1 MPHRE
6 AIDCPR
12 GRQQWHNRL
21 MSPGLSSADPSP
33 ADLFPAPPLPDGLV
47 AVVKR
52 DCPTCELVAPV
63 LSDLHE
69 RAGLTVITQ
78 DDPSFPVDADW
89 VRHDDDLALSWH
101 HDIEAV
107 PTLLRVSGGVGEQ
120 RTVGWSRAEWERLT
134 GVDGLGDGLP
144 DWRPGCGS
152 LSVDPAH
159 ADALAVRFSGS
170 GLRSRRVE
178 LAALEDTW
186 EAMWSRGWSDGLPV
200 VPPTKQRVLRM
211 LEGTTRDSSE
221 VVAVVPPSLAECTI
235 EKVAVNAVMAGCEP
249 EHLPVVIAALEAAC
263 TDEFNMHGVLA
274 TTMSVGPVLVV
285 NGPVGERIGMNS
297 GLNALG
303 QGNRANST
311 IGRALQ
317 LVVRN
322 VGGGHPGGVDRATFG
337 SPAKVGF
344 CFAEDEEGSPWSSLA
359 GSRGWRAGQSTV
371 TVFAGESPRIFADE
385 RSRNPESLT
394 KHLAQALQATVS
406 PRMMLGMDA
415 MLVLSPDHMARY
427 ADAGWSRDRFMEEL
441 SAELTFDGDNLLAG
455 AGGIAA
461 GLPPR
466 AAGQRVPKFRPGGLL
481 VVHAGGPAGLFSAI
495 IGGWANGPRGSD
507 PVTRE
512 IKP

>member
-1 MPHRE
+1 M
-6 AIDCPR
+6 
-12 GRQQWHNRL
+12 
-21 MSPGLSSADPSP
+21 MSSDLPS
-33 ADLFPAPPLPDGLV
+33 APPLPDGLV

-63 LSDLHE
+63 LSDLHD

-78 DDPSFPVDADW
+78 DDPHFPVDADW
-89 VRHDDDLALSWH
+89 VRHDGDLAISWH
-101 HDIEAV
+101 HDIEVV
-107 PTLLRVSGGVGEQ
+107 PTLLRVVEGSEDR
-120 RTVGWSRAEWERLT
+120 RTVGWSRSEWEQFTDL
-134 GVDGLGDGLP
+134 DGLGDGLP

-152 LSVDPAH
+152 LSVDPDH
-159 ADALAVRFSGS
+159 TGELTVRFSAS

-178 LAALEDTW
+178 MAALEDEW
-186 EAMWSRGWSDGLPV
+186 ESMWDRGWSDGLPV
-200 VPPTKQRVLRM
+200 VPPTEARVLRM
-211 LEGTTRDSSE
+211 LEGTTRDPSE
-221 VVAVVPPSLAECTI
+221 IVATVPPALVDCSV
-235 EKVAVNAVMAGCEP
+235 EKVAVNAVMAGCAP
-249 EHLPVVIAALEAAC
+249 EHLPVMIAALEAAC

-285 NGPVGERIGMNS
+285 NGPIAGRIGMNS

-322 VGGGHPGGVDRATFG
+322 MGGGRPGGVDRATLG

-344 CFAEDEEGSPWSSLA
+344 CFAEDEAGSPWTSLA
-359 GSRGWRAGQSTV
+359 ESRGWRADQSTV

-385 RSRNPESLT
+385 RSRSPESLT
-394 KHLAQALQATVS
+394 RHLAQALQATVS

-427 ADAGWSRDRFMEEL
+427 ADRGWSRDRFMDEL
-441 SAELTFDGDNLLAG
+441 SAELTFDGDGLLAG

-461 GLPPR
+461 GLPPA
-466 AAGQRVPKFRPGGLL
+466 AAGQQIPKFRPGGLL

-507 PVTRE
+507 PVSRE
-512 IKP
+512 ITP

>member
-1 MPHRE
+1 
-6 AIDCPR
+6 
-12 GRQQWHNRL
+12 
-21 MSPGLSSADPSP
+21 MSLDLSSAPV
-33 ADLFPAPPLPDGLV
+33 LPDGLV

-63 LSDLHE
+63 LSDLHY

-78 DDPSFPVDADW
+78 DDPNFPADADW
-89 VRHDDDLALSWH
+89 VRHDADLALSWH
-101 HDIEAV
+101 HGIDTV
-107 PTLLRVSGGVGEQ
+107 PTLMRVSGGAGEQ
-120 RTVGWSRAEWERLT
+120 RTEGWSRGEWERIA
-134 GVDGLGDGLP
+134 GVDGLGAGLP

-159 ADALAVRFSGS
+159 ADDLAVRFSGS
-170 GLRSRRVE
+170 RLRSRRVE
-178 LAALEDTW
+178 LAALEDEW
-186 EAMWSRGWSDGLPV
+186 EAMWDRGWSDGLPV
-200 VPPTKQRVLRM
+200 VPPTGARVLRM
-211 LEGTTRDSSE
+211 LEGTTRDPAD
-221 VVAVVPPSLAECTI
+221 VVAVVPPSLVECTV
-235 EKVAVNAVMAGCEP
+235 EKVAVNALMAGCAP
-249 EHLPVVIAALEAAC
+249 EHLPVVVAALEAVC

-285 NGPVGERIGMNS
+285 NGPVVERIGMNS
-297 GLNALG
+297 GLNSLG

-344 CFAEDEEGSPWSSLA
+344 CFAEDEAGSAWTSLA
-359 GSRGWRAGQSTV
+359 ESRGLRADESTV

-385 RSRNPESLT
+385 KSRSPESLT
-394 KHLAQALQATVS
+394 RHLAQALQATVS

-415 MLVLSPDHMARY
+415 MLVLSPEHMARY

-441 SAELTFDGDNLLAG
+441 SAELLLDGDDLLAG

-461 GLPPR
+461 GLPPA
-466 AAGQRVPKFRPGGLL
+466 AAGQKVPKFRPGGLL
-481 VVHAGGPAGLFSAI
+481 VVHAGGKAGLFSAI

-512 IKP
+512 ITP

>member
-1 MPHRE
+1 M
-6 AIDCPR
+6 
-12 GRQQWHNRL
+12 
-21 MSPGLSSADPSP
+21 SSALP
-33 ADLFPAPPLPDGLV
+33 AVPPLPDGLV

-63 LSDLHE
+63 LADLHD

-78 DDPSFPVDADW
+78 DDPHFPADADW
-89 VRHDDDLALSWH
+89 VHHDADLALSWH
-101 HDIEAV
+101 HDIETV
-107 PTLLRVSGGVGEQ
+107 PTLLRVSAGVGEP
-120 RTVGWSRAEWERLT
+120 RTVGWSRSEWEQLS
-134 GVDGLGDGLP
+134 GLDGLGEELP

-159 ADALAVRFSGS
+159 ASELAVRFSGS
-170 GLRSRRVE
+170 RLLSRRVE
-178 LAALEDTW
+178 LASMEDTW
-186 EAMWSRGWSDGLPV
+186 EAMFHRGWSDGLPV
-200 VPPTKQRVLRM
+200 VPPTEARVLRM
-211 LEGTTRDSSE
+211 LEGTSRDRTE
-221 VVAVVPPSLAECTI
+221 VVAVVPPSLVECTV
-235 EKVAVNAVMAGCEP
+235 EKVAVNAVMAGCAP
-249 EHLPVVIAALEAAC
+249 EYLPVVIASLEAVC

-285 NGPVGERIGMNS
+285 NGPVAQRIGMNS
-297 GLNALG
+297 GLNSLG

-322 VGGGHPGGVDRATFG
+322 VGGGRPGEVDRATFG

-344 CFAEDEEGSPWSSLA
+344 CFAEDEVGSVWTSLA
-359 GSRGWRAGQSTV
+359 ESRGWRADQSTV

-385 RSRNPESLT
+385 KSRTPESLT

-415 MLVLSPDHMARY
+415 MLVLSPEHMARC
-427 ADAGWSRDRFMEEL
+427 ADAGWNRDRFMEEL
-441 SAELTFDGDNLLAG
+441 SAELLCDADELLAG
-455 AGGIAA
+455 VRGVAA
-461 GLPPR
+461 GLPAA
-466 AAGQRVPKFRPGGLL
+466 AAGQKVPKFRPGGLL
-481 VVHAGGPAGLFSAI
+481 VVHAGGAAGLFSAI

-512 IKP
+512 IVP

>member
-1 MPHRE
+1 M
-6 AIDCPR
+6 
-12 GRQQWHNRL
+12 
-21 MSPGLSSADPSP
+21 
-33 ADLFPAPPLPDGLV
+33 APPQPRKPRLPDGLV

-52 DCPTCELVAPV
+52 DCPTCELIAGV
-63 LSDLHE
+63 LADLHD
-69 RAGLTVITQ
+69 RAGLTAITQ
-78 DDPSFPVDADW
+78 DDPSFPADADW
-89 VRHDDDLALSWH
+89 VHHDEDLALSWH
-101 HDIEAV
+101 HGIETV
-107 PTLLRVSGGVGEQ
+107 PTLMRVSRGVATE
-120 RTVGWSRAEWERLT
+120 RAVGWSRQEWEHLT
-134 GVDGLGDGLP
+134 GTDRLGADLP
-144 DWRPGCGS
+144 EWRPGCGS
-152 LSVDPAH
+152 LSGDPA
-159 ADALAVRFSGS
+159 LAGELAARFSGS

-178 LAALEDTW
+178 LASLEDEW
-186 EAMWSRGWSDGLPV
+186 EAMWDRGWSDGLPV
-200 VPPTKQRVLRM
+200 VPPTEARVLRM
-211 LEGTTRDSSE
+211 LDGTDREPSQ
-221 VVAVVPPSLAECTI
+221 VVAVVPPSLVECTV
-235 EKVAVNAVMAGCEP
+235 EKVAVNAVMAGCAP

-263 TDEFNMHGVLA
+263 TDSFNMHGVLA
-274 TTMSVGPVLVV
+274 TTMSVAPVLVV
-285 NGPVGERIGMNS
+285 NGPIAERIGMNS

-322 VGGGHPGGVDRATFG
+322 VGGGRPGGVDRATFG

-344 CFAEDEEGSPWSSLA
+344 CFAEDSNGSPWTSLA
-359 GSRGWRAGQSTV
+359 ESRGWRADQSTV
-371 TVFAGESPRIFADE
+371 TVFTGEAPRIFADE
-385 RSRNPESLT
+385 RSRTPESLT
-394 KHLAQALQATVS
+394 RHLAQALQATVS

-415 MLVLSPDHMARY
+415 MLVLSPEHMARY

-441 SAELTFDGDNLLAG
+441 SAELTFDGDDLLAG

-512 IKP
+512 ITP

>member
-1 MPHRE
+1 M
-6 AIDCPR
+6 
-12 GRQQWHNRL
+12 
-21 MSPGLSSADPSP
+21 MSS
-33 ADLFPAPPLPDGLV
+33 DLPPAPPLPDGLV

-63 LSDLHE
+63 LGDLHE

-78 DDPSFPVDADW
+78 DDPSFPADADW
-89 VRHDDDLALSWH
+89 VHHDADLALSWH
-101 HDIEAV
+101 HDIDTV
-107 PTLLRVSGGVGEQ
+107 PTLLQVSSGVGEQ
-120 RTVGWSRAEWERLT
+120 RTVGWSRSEWEKLT
-134 GVDGLGDGLP
+134 GLDGLGRGLP

-159 ADALAVRFSGS
+159 AGELAARFSGS
-170 GLRSRRVE
+170 SLQSRRVE
-178 LAALEDTW
+178 LATLEDEW
-186 EAMWSRGWSDGLPV
+186 EAMWDRGWSDGLPV
-200 VPPTKQRVLRM
+200 VPPTEARVLRM
-211 LEGTTRDSSE
+211 LEGTTRGPSE
-221 VVAVVPPSLAECTI
+221 TVAVVPPSLVECTV
-235 EKVAVNAVMAGCEP
+235 EKAAVNAVMAGCAP

-285 NGPVGERIGMNS
+285 NGPVAGRIGMNS
-297 GLNALG
+297 GLNSLG

-344 CFAEDEEGSPWSSLA
+344 CFAEDEAGSPWTSLA
-359 GSRGWRAGQSTV
+359 ESRGWRADQSTV
-371 TVFAGESPRIFADE
+371 TVFAGESPRILADE
-385 RSRNPESLT
+385 RSRTPESLT
-394 KHLAQALQATVS
+394 RHLAQALQATVS

-415 MLVLSPDHMARY
+415 MLVLSPEHMARY

-441 SAELTFDGDNLLAG
+441 SAELLCDADELLAG
-455 AGGIAA
+455 VRGVAA
-461 GLPPR
+461 GLPPA
-466 AAGQRVPKFRPGGLL
+466 AAGQKIPKFRPGGLL
-481 VVHAGGPAGLFSAI
+481 VVHSGGPAGLFSAI

-512 IKP
+512 ITP

>member
-1 MPHRE
+1 
-6 AIDCPR
+6 
-12 GRQQWHNRL
+12 
-21 MSPGLSSADPSP
+21 MSRHPTD
-33 ADLFPAPPLPDGLV
+33 APPLPDGLV

-63 LSDLHE
+63 LHDLHD

-78 DDPSFPVDADW
+78 DDPTFPADADW

-101 HDIEAV
+101 HGIETV
-107 PTLLRVSGGVGEQ
+107 PTLLSVAGGTGSE
-120 RTVGWSRAEWERLT
+120 RTVGWSRTEWERLS
-134 GVDGLGDGLP
+134 GLDGLGEALP
-144 DWRPGCGS
+144 DWHPGCGS

-159 ADALAVRFSGS
+159 ADDLAVRFSGR

-178 LAALEDTW
+178 LATLEDEW
-186 EAMWSRGWSDGLPV
+186 EAMWDRGWSDGLPV
-200 VPPTKQRVLRM
+200 VPPTEARVLRM
-211 LEGTTRDSSE
+211 LEGTARDPAGT
-221 VVAVVPPSLAECTI
+221 VATVPPDLVECSV
-235 EKVAVNAVMAGCEP
+235 EKVAVNAVMAGCRP
-249 EHLPVVIAALEAAC
+249 EHLPVVIAALEAVC

-285 NGPVGERIGMNS
+285 NGPMAARIGMNS

-322 VGGGHPGGVDRATFG
+322 VGGGRPGGVDRATLG

-344 CFAEDEEGSPWSSLA
+344 CFAEDEAGSPWTSLA
-359 GSRGWRAGQSTV
+359 ESRGWRPDQSTV

-385 RSRNPESLT
+385 RSRTPESLT
-394 KHLAQALQATVS
+394 RHLAQALQASVS
-406 PRMMLGMDA
+406 PRMMLGMDG
-415 MLVLSPDHMARY
+415 MLVLSPEHMARY
-427 ADAGWSRDRFMEEL
+427 ADAGWSRDRLMEEL
-441 SAELTFDGDNLLAG
+441 GTELLCDGDELLAG
-455 AGGIAA
+455 TRGVAA
-461 GLPPR
+461 GLPPA
-466 AAGQRVPKFRPGGLL
+466 AAGQKIPKFRPGGLL

-512 IKP
+512 IMP